1 MIVPMKKFSFMIFY
15 MDYENFLKKIQELG
29 VLHVEMKNI
38 VDSEDT
44 TSKSLLINQLDKTIS
59 SLIKRNAEQTVK
71 QDRNDGI
78 ELLREIMGKQ
88 NDLERINQKLT
99 AAKKELSQAE
109 PWGIFSP
116 AQIEKLKEHGII
128 IQFFTAVK
136 KRFNFEEY
144 SKKTDIEVISER
156 GNYVHFIAF
165 GKEAVSFDINE
176 ADEITGINHSADEMQ
191 NRIYALEKEISDI
204 NVYLDEIAS
213 GYLPLLEKTKT
224 RLAEDYDYKRILDSS
239 ETIAEDKIMI
249 LTGWA
254 PRSSDSELRNY
265 LDHNDFVYLVENP
278 EPKENVPVLLKN
290 NSFSRLFEPIGKLFS
305 LPAYQELDLTMY
317 FAPFYMMFFG
327 FCLGDAG
334 YGLLFIVAG
343 GILKMKIKKD
353 FKPYLTLL
361 QWLGGAT
368 VLFGILT
375 GTFFGINLIEAEFN
389 FLAEF
394 KKYFLDPNKVFN
406 LALILG
412 VVQIIF
418 GMIIKSINRGRQYG
432 FQYSLSTIGWIIV
445 LLGSVLY
452 FLLSKAG
459 IIPASQNI
467 LYAILATGGFF
478 ILFFSDPK
486 SNILVRFGKGLWD
499 IYNSVTGIF
508 GDVLS
513 YIRLFALGLSSAILG
528 YVINDIGMQ
537 ILGTGPVIGHL
548 LFVVF
553 MLFGHGLNILIAT
566 LGAFVHPMR
575 LTFVEFYK
583 NAGFEGGGKEYKP
596 FSKNIETN

>member
-1 MIVPMKKFSFMIFY
+1 
-15 MDYENFLKKIQELG
+15 
-29 VLHVEMKNI
+29 
-38 VDSEDT
+38 
-44 TSKSLLINQLDKTIS
+44 
-59 SLIKRNAEQTVK
+59 
-71 QDRNDGI
+71 
-78 ELLREIMGKQ
+78 
-88 NDLERINQKLT
+88 
-99 AAKKELSQAE
+99 
-109 PWGIFSP
+109 
-116 AQIEKLKEHGII
+116 
-128 IQFFTAVK
+128 
-136 KRFNFEEY
+136 
-144 SKKTDIEVISER
+144 VISER
-156 GNYVHFIAF
+156 GNYVHFITF
-165 GKEAVSFDINE
+165 GKEPVSFDITE
-176 ADEITGINHSADEMQ
+176 ADEITSIHHSSGEIQNNIESLNKEADQINA
-191 NRIYALEKEISDI
+191 YF
-204 NVYLDEIAS
+204 DEIAAS
-213 GYLPLLEKTKT
+213 YLPLLEKTRS
-224 RLAEDYDYKRILDSS
+224 RLSEDYNYKRVLEAS
-239 ETIAEDKIMI
+239 EKIAEDKIMI
-249 LTGWA
+249 LSGWVPA
-254 PRSSDSELRNY
+254 SNDAELKSY
-265 LDHNDFVYLVENP
+265 LDTNDIVYIVEKP
-278 EPKENVPVLLKN
+278 EPEDNVPVMLKN

-305 LPAYQELDLTMY
+305 LPAYSELDLTMY

-334 YGLLFIVAG
+334 YGLLFIVAA
-343 GILKMKIKKD
+343 GILKLKIKKD
-353 FKPYLTLL
+353 FKPYLSLL
-361 QWLGGAT
+361 QWLGAAT

-389 FLAEF
+389 FLADF

-418 GMIIKSINRGRQYG
+418 GMIIKSINRSRQYG

-452 FLLSKAG
+452 FLLSNTG
-459 IIPASQNI
+459 VIPASQNI
-467 LYAILATGGFF
+467 LYGILATGGFF

-528 YVINDIGMQ
+528 YVINDIGLQ
-537 ILGTGPVIGHL
+537 IIGVGPVIGHL

-596 FSKNIETN
+596 FSKNIDTN